1 MGERGVTK
9 MGCPGSEHLKLRLE
23 RAKALW
29 QKRAFHAPREASLR
43 KKNPTHGGKKQEDE
57 VRNRG
62 SSGVRGRA
70 GQGVASPV
78 FSISILF
85 KARE

>member
-1 MGERGVTK
+1 MLQEK
-9 MGCPGSEHLKLRLE
+9 QAEE
-23 RAKALW
+23 
-29 QKRAFHAPREASLR
+29 
-43 KKNPTHGGKKQEDE
+43 KKNPKHGGKKQEDE